1 MASAYI
7 IGSAS
12 PLHRAE
18 EQESIEKGVHS
29 SDIEERPDPS
39 RDFVSLFQ
47 FVCFPLFATKQFWAL
62 IEPAQET
69 TLAIVMCFQQK
80 PLIA

>member
-1 MASAYI
+1 MASAYT

-29 SDIEERPDPS
+29 SDIEERPDQG
-39 RDFVSLFQ
+39 RDFIPLFQ
-47 FVCFPLFATKQFWAL
+47 FVCFPLFATKQSWTL
-62 IEPAQET
+62 IEPTQET
-69 TLAIVMCFQQK
+69 AFAIVMYFQQK
-80 PLIA
+80 PLIV